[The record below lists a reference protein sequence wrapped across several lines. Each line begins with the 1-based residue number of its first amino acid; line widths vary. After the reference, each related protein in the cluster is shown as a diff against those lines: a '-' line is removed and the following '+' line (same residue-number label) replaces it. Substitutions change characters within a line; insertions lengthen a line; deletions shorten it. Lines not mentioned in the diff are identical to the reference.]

1 MRSMRPVASRPAG
14 RKRRESILCL
24 DRRATL
30 AVAPDGRALSLAMNT
45 TPEYA
50 ALRTRPAATVCS
62 GKHRITA
69 IVRWAGAEPD
79 HQATRVGGGGF
90 IRLRPRPPKSSEH
103 LREDVDRRVVLGF
116 MSEFADDV
124 DVLDDALGIRDKHRP
139 RQKH

>member
-1 MRSMRPVASRPAG
+1 M
-14 RKRRESILCL
+14 
-24 DRRATL
+24 
-30 AVAPDGRALSLAMNT
+30 AMNT

-90 IRLRPRPPKSSEH
+90 IGLRSRPPNPGPPKSSEH

-116 MSEFADDV
+116 MGEFADDV
-124 DVLDDALGIRDKHRP
+124 DVLDDAVGIRDKHRP